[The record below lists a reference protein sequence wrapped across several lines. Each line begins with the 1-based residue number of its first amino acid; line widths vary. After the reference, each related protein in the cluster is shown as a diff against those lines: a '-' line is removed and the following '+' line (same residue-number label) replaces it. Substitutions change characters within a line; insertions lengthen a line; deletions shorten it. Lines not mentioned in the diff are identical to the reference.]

1 MWQVKESVLP
11 KSQPLA
17 YINCF
22 RHTTQND
29 STVSDWRLISSRRH
43 PRWRGWFFQ
52 TQQRSGAR
60 CLRRAPDCVGSA
72 LCFATVASFSCSCTQ
87 EQNHTQWTPPQYFM
101 EEVHWYRLSWGY
113 LQRALYIIHLRLL
126 WPGSFVLTKDWMGGC
141 DSVCTAHIQLFLS
154 PLWTRQR
161 WNDITPPF
169 SPWIIYTAAGSEVD
183 LHLKSVHSSAPRPC
197 WLSLD
202 HI

>member
-1 MWQVKESVLP
+1 MI
-11 KSQPLA
+11 PLWA
-17 YINCF
+17 
-22 RHTTQND
+22 TGD
-29 STVSDWRLISSRRH
+29 SLARVDILADGADFSKH
-43 PRWRGWFFQ
+43 
-52 TQQRSGAR
+52 SGVQELDVYA
-60 CLRRAPDCVGSA
+60 A
-72 LCFATVASFSCSCTQ
+72 LQIALGLASFSCSCTQ
-87 EQNHTQWTPPQYFM
+87 EQNHTQWTPSQYFM

-154 PLWTRQR
+154 PLWTLQR

-183 LHLKSVHSSAPRPC
+183 LHLKSVRSSAPRPC